1 MNGVIF
7 DFNGTL
13 FRDSAY
19 HETAWHTF
27 IAQETDRVVAKEEFE
42 HHVHGVNNHEALEYI
57 FEKKLSKNMADELA
71 ERKEK
76 IYRDMI
82 LALDS
87 GNQLVAGVEEYLT
100 FLKERSIPRT
110 IATASM
116 KNNVD
121 FYFDFFQLDRW
132 FDYDKVV
139 YNDGNI
145 PSKPAPDFYLKAA
158 EKIQCPPA
166 EVIVFED
173 SVSGIR
179 SAFNAKAGAIWGVST
194 DGNNQMLLQSGV
206 LAGVID
212 DYHDPRIYEQF

>member
-1 MNGVIF
+1 MQGVVF

-27 IAQETDRVVAKEEFE
+27 ISQETDRVLTKQEFE
-42 HHVHGVNNHEALEYI
+42 HHVHGVNNHGALEYI
-57 FEKKLSKNMADELA
+57 FNKKLDKKTADELA

-76 IYRDMI
+76 IYRDMVV
-82 LALDS
+82 ALDS
-87 GNQLVAGVEEYLT
+87 GNELVEGAEEYLD
-100 FLKERSIPRT
+100 FLTERKIPIT

-121 FYFDFFQLDRW
+121 FYFDFFKLDRW

-139 YNDGNI
+139 YNDGDV
-145 PSKPAPDFYLKAA
+145 PSKPAPDFYLLAA
-158 EKIQCPPA
+158 KNIQCPPE

-179 SAFNAKAGAIWGVST
+179 SAFSAKVGAIWGVST
-194 DGNNQMLLQSGV
+194 DGNNKMLLQSGV

-212 DYHDPRIYEQF
+212 DYHDKRIYEQF